1 MVYFF
6 PVVSIVHFSVFRGSS
21 TQACLLAFRSR
32 FKRRSWTIVEAKTA
46 ARKNANWRFR
56 RVGRITFQHTRT
68 APTVAT
74 HTHLLHHS
82 KTSWLRLTVP
92 PSASTS
98 APPTPASASG
108 STTGTSLRRFF
119 PSHFAFPP
127 PPRDRRLGK
136 RARSGR
142 SARVQRIERP
152 SSPQGVRLNRNRPH
166 FPFRTRR

>member
-1 MVYFF
+1 MVYLP
-6 PVVSIVHFSVFRGSS
+6 PVVSIVHFSV
-21 TQACLLAFRSR
+21 SR
-32 FKRRSWTIVEAKTA
+32 FVNPGVSLGLPFWFKRRSWTIVEANTA
-46 ARKNANWRFR
+46 ALKKRKLAFSTCRLHHFPTHAH
-56 RVGRITFQHTRT
+56 GS
-68 APTVAT
+68 TVAT
-74 HTHLLHHS
+74 HTHLLQHS

-142 SARVQRIERP
+142 SARVEGIERP
-152 SSPQGVRLNRNRPH
+152 SSPQGVPLNRNRPH